1 MKHLFSFF
9 LLAALTASAQ
19 SPFQFVAKSEI
30 PLELKQNAVLK
41 PQQASHLKHARLPL
55 ENTNSSSL
63 RLSLPHP
70 SGAWVMANLMPY
82 AVLADARKQAD
93 LGISTWY
100 GRLESDPSAV
110 VRADQTPQ
118 GFHVQV
124 LSPNGDWH
132 IDPVSPTNAVWHMAY
147 FKSDLP
153 NPHAF
158 ECGLQ
163 DQEGLIDNPV
173 FDPFSTNPNGGT
185 LRTYRLALAATAEYT
200 NYHGGPTG
208 ALAAMVTAI
217 NRVNGIYERDLAVRM
232 LLIPNTD
239 TLIYTS
245 TVTDPYTN
253 NDGFTMLGE
262 NQSNIN
268 AVIGSANYDI
278 GHVFSTGGGGIA
290 SLASVC
296 TNSKAQGVTGLNNP
310 IGDPFY
316 VDYVAHEIGH
326 QFNGS
331 HTFNSSLGS
340 CSGNRSS
347 QNAYEPGSGSTIMAY
362 AGICDADN
370 VSNNS
375 DDYFHVRSYQTML
388 TFLQGTGGNC
398 AATSPTGNTPPTVN
412 GQQTPATFFPIGTPF
427 KLTAAG
433 SDADGDTLT
442 YCWEQYNRGS
452 SIALASTPSTGTP
465 PLFVS
470 LPPSNSPTRWFPR
483 LSFVVSNA
491 NSALEKLPTYTRA
504 MDFRVTVRDNQ
515 PNGGGVSYQ
524 QVNYDAT
531 ALSGPFLVSNPNTNQ
546 VQWATDSLV
555 SIAWDV
561 ANTDQTPVNCS
572 QANILLSTD
581 GGYTYPYTLLAA
593 TPNDGNE
600 TIVLP
605 FFPNEPMIISQARV
619 MVESVGNI
627 FYDISNADFSILNQP
642 SSSLEN
648 ANESGQLY
656 PNPSHSGTAKLFLS
670 NLKPGS
676 LRIYSA
682 EGRQMEGEL
691 EGNTVRLIDASP
703 GMYLVQVEAKGILRS
718 FRWVILPSSFR

>member
-63 RLSLPHP
+63 RLPLPHP
-70 SGAWVMANLMPY
+70 SGNWVMANLMPY
-82 AVLADARKQAD
+82 AVMADARKQAD

-100 GRLESDPSAV
+100 GRLESEPSAV

-124 LSPNGDWH
+124 LSPNGDWY

-163 DQEGLIDNPV
+163 DQEGLIDDPV

-262 NQSNIN
+262 NQSNVN

-452 SIALASTPSTGTP
+452 SIDLASTPSTGTP

-546 VQWATDSLV
+546 MQWATDSLV
-555 SIAWDV
+555 TIAWDV

-572 QANILLSTD
+572 QVNILLSTD
-581 GGYTYPYTLLAA
+581 GGYTYPYTLVSA
-593 TPNDGNE
+593 TGNDGQE
-600 TIVLP
+600 TLVLP
-605 FFPNEPMIISQARV
+605 FFPNEPTLITQARV

-627 FYDISNADFSILNQP
+627 FYDISNADFSINNLP
-642 SSSLEN
+642 SSGLSNWEQ
-648 ANESGQLY
+648 GIKIV
-656 PNPSHSGTAKLFLS
+656 PNPARQGSGSIVAPQLNSTRFQVFYSDGRQVYASLQGNEIQLHNS
-670 NLKPGS
+670 KPG
-676 LRIYSA
+676 LYIVQIESA
-682 EGRQMEGEL
+682 G
-691 EGNTVRLIDASP
+691 TVH
-703 GMYLVQVEAKGILRS
+703 S
-718 FRWVILPSSFR
+718 FRWVIVP

>member
-1 MKHLFSFF
+1 MNYLFSFF
-9 LLAALTASAQ
+9 LLTALTASAQ
-19 SPFQFVAKSEI
+19 SPFQLAAKSEI

-41 PQQASHLKHARLPL
+41 PRQASYLKHGMLPL
-55 ENTNSSSL
+55 EKSISSSL
-63 RLSLPHP
+63 RLPLPHP
-70 SGAWVMANLMPY
+70 SGTWAMANLMPY

-124 LSPNGDWH
+124 LSPNGDWY

-153 NPHAF
+153 NPHSF

-163 DQEGLIDNPV
+163 ETETIVDAPSFNPL
-173 FDPFSTNPNGGT
+173 STNPNGGT
-185 LRTYRLALAATAEYT
+185 LRTYRLALATTAEYT

-262 NQSNIN
+262 NQSNVN

-340 CSGNRSS
+340 CSGNRSG

-362 AGICDADN
+362 AGICSADN
-370 VSNNS
+370 VSSNS

-555 SIAWDV
+555 TIAWDV

-572 QANILLSTD
+572 QVNILLSTD
-581 GGYTYPYTLLAA
+581 GGYTYPYTLVSA
-593 TPNDGNE
+593 TGNDGQE
-600 TIVLP
+600 TLVLP
-605 FFPNEPMIISQARV
+605 FFPNEPMLITQARV

-627 FYDISNADFSILNQP
+627 FYDISNADFSINNLP
-642 SSSLEN
+642 SSGLSNWEQ
-648 ANESGQLY
+648 GIKIV
-656 PNPSHSGTAKLFLS
+656 PNPARQGRGSIVAPQLNSIRFQVFYSDGRQVDASLQGNEIQLHNS
-670 NLKPGS
+670 KPG
-676 LRIYSA
+676 LYIVQIESA
-682 EGRQMEGEL
+682 G
-691 EGNTVRLIDASP
+691 TVH
-703 GMYLVQVEAKGILRS
+703 S
-718 FRWVILPSSFR
+718 FRWVIVP

>member
-1 MKHLFSFF
+1 MKHLFVF
-9 LLAALTASAQ
+9 LFIASLSASAQ
-19 SPFQFVAKSEI
+19 SPFQRVSRSEVPKELRQGS
-30 PLELKQNAVLK
+30 PLQPQQANYLIHTKQNAEITQNATV
-41 PQQASHLKHARLPL
+41 RLQ
-55 ENTNSSSL
+55 
-63 RLSLPHP
+63 LPHP
-70 SGAWVMANLMPY
+70 SGSWVWAQLTAY
-82 AVLADARKQAD
+82 AVLSDARKQSD
-93 LGISTWY
+93 LGMATWL
-100 GRLESDPSAV
+100 GNIEGDASAV

-124 LSPNGDWH
+124 LSPNGDWY
-132 IDPVSPTNAVWHMAY
+132 IDPVAPNNAVWHMAY

-153 NPHAF
+153 NPHSF
-158 ECGLQ
+158 ECGIQ
-163 DQEGLIDNPV
+163 EQEGLIDDPV

-200 NYHGGPTG
+200 NYHGGATG

-232 LLIPNTD
+232 VLIPNTD
-239 TLIYTS
+239 LLIYTS
-245 TVTDPYTN
+245 SVSDPYTN

-268 AVIGSANYDI
+268 AVIGAANYDI

-296 TNSKAQGVTGLNNP
+296 TNSKAQGVTGLPNP

-362 AGICDADN
+362 AGICEADN

-398 AATSPTGNTPPTVN
+398 AATTPTGNTPPTVN
-412 GQQTPATFFPIGTPF
+412 GQQSPQTVFPIGTPF

-433 SDADGDTLT
+433 SDADGDALT
-442 YCWEQYNRGS
+442 YCWEHYNRAG
-452 SIALASTPSTGTP
+452 SIALATNPTTGTP

-470 LPPSNSPTRWFPR
+470 LPPTNSPTRWFPR
-483 LSFVVSNA
+483 LSFVVNNA
-491 NSALEKLPTYTRA
+491 NSVLEKLPTYTRA
-504 MDFRVTVRDNQ
+504 MTFRVTVRDNK
-515 PNGGGVSYQ
+515 PNGGGVSYT
-524 QVNYDAT
+524 QVAYDAT
-531 ALSGPFLVSNPNTNQ
+531 AQAGPFLVTNPNTSQ
-546 VQWATDSLV
+546 VQWSTDSLV
-555 SIAWDV
+555 SISWDV
-561 ANTDQTPVNCS
+561 ANTNQTPVNCS
-572 QANILLSTD
+572 QVNLLLSTD
-581 GGYTYPYTLLAA
+581 GGYTYPYTLVSAA
-593 TPNDGNE
+593 ANDGQE
-600 TIVLP
+600 TLILP
-605 FFPNEPMIISQARV
+605 FFPNEPSLITQARV

-627 FYDISNADFSILNQP
+627 FYDISNADFIINNTP
-642 SSSLEN
+642 SSGLSSWKQNLEI
-648 ANESGQLY
+648 L
-656 PNPSHSGTAKLFLS
+656 PNPSSMGLGTILATALNPEKFS
-670 NLKPGS
+670 VF
-676 LRIYSA
+676 YSD
-682 EGRQMEGEL
+682 GRQVAANL
-691 EGNTVRLIDASP
+691 EGNSIRIQDPKP
-703 GMYLVQVEAKGILRS
+703 GLYVVQIETAGILRS
-718 FRWVILPSSFR
+718 FRWVIVP

>member
-1 MKHLFSFF
+1 MKNLFFILFCASQSVLAQTSFQSV
-9 LLAALTASAQ
+9 SA
-19 SPFQFVAKSEI
+19 FEI
-30 PLELKQNAVLK
+30 PKEIRQTSVL
-41 PQQASHLKHARLPL
+41 QPL
-55 ENTNSSSL
+55 HGQYLRHTQLRAEITQSANL
-63 RLSLPHP
+63 RLHLPHP
-70 SGAWVMANLMPY
+70 SGDWVWAQLTAY
-82 AVLADARKQAD
+82 AVLSDARKQAA

-100 GRLESDPSAV
+100 GYLEGDGGAV

-118 GFHVQV
+118 GFHLQV
-124 LSPNGDWH
+124 LSPNGDWY
-132 IDPVSPTNAVWHMAY
+132 IDPLLPNHSDWHVSY

-158 ECGLQ
+158 ECGLKEKETLV
-163 DQEGLIDNPV
+163 DDPV
-173 FDPFSTNPNGGT
+173 FSPLSTNPNGGS

-200 NYHGGPTG
+200 NYHGGPVG
-208 ALAAMVTAI
+208 ALAAMVTAM
-217 NRVNGIYERDLAVRM
+217 NRVNGIYERELAVRM
-232 LLIPNTD
+232 VLIPNTD
-239 TLIYTS
+239 LLIYTS
-245 TVTDPYTN
+245 SVTDPYTN

-268 AVIGSANYDI
+268 AVIGAANYDI

-362 AGICDADN
+362 AGICEADN

-398 AATSPTGNTPPTVN
+398 AASSPTGNTPPTVN
-412 GQQTPATFFPIGTPF
+412 GQQSPQTFFPIGTPF

-433 SDADGDTLT
+433 SDVDGDALT
-442 YCWEQYNRGS
+442 YCWEQYNRAGS
-452 SIALASTPSTGTP
+452 ISLANNPTTGTP

-470 LPPSNSPTRWFPR
+470 LPPTTNPTRWFPR
-483 LSFVVSNA
+483 LSFVVNNA
-491 NSALEKLPTYTRA
+491 NSVLEKLPTYTRA
-504 MDFRVTVRDNQ
+504 MTFRVTVRDNK
-515 PNGGGVSYQ
+515 PNGGGVSYT
-524 QVNYDAT
+524 QVSYDAT
-531 ALSGPFLVSNPNTNQ
+531 VQAGPFLVNSPNTNQ

-555 SIAWDV
+555 SIGWDV
-561 ANTDQTPVNCS
+561 ANTNQTPVNCS
-572 QANILLSTD
+572 QVNILLSTD
-581 GGYTYPYTLLAA
+581 GGYTYPYTLMAG

-600 TIVLP
+600 TLVLP

-656 PNPSHSGTAKLFLS
+656 PNPSPSGIAKLILS
-670 NLKPGS
+670 NLQPGS

-703 GMYLVQVEAKGILRS
+703 GMYLVQVEAGGILRS
-718 FRWVILPSSFR
+718 FRWVILP